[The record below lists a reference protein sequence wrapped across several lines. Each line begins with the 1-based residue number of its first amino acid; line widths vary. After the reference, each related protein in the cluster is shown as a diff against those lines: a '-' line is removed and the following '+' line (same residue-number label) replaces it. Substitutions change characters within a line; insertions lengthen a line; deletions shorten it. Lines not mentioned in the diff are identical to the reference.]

1 MLTLLLADRSTWN
14 ESKAENAF
22 GVIAEDDE
30 VVRHWVMSG
39 SNLDTGCLVV
49 PHEDCPLFW
58 QLGNYKVST
67 RSGPMLYLVPV
78 DMPVER
84 TPKTPP

>member
-1 MLTLLLADRSTWN
+1 MLTLLLADRSNWN
-14 ESKAENAF
+14 ESKARDAF
-22 GVIAEDDE
+22 GVIAEDGE

-39 SNLDTGCLVV
+39 SKLDSGCLVV
-49 PHEDCPLFW
+49 PHEDCSLFW
-58 QLGNYKVST
+58 QLGNYRVST